1 MSIDDFLG
9 RLEGV
14 ESTGEGKWVARCPAH
29 DDHNPSLGV
38 AVGSDGRILVKC
50 YAGCTTEAVVA
61 AMGLKMCDL
70 MPEGKRPKG
79 RRSEKGDGG
88 KAERKALGVRKG
100 AAKGKA
106 KAPPAVSVDDI
117 VKPIADNSKLPI
129 KPTPAKRDYGRLV
142 ASYDY
147 QDESGAVVFRVERRV
162 KADGKKTFIQ
172 LHPDPSSKY
181 GWSWGLR
188 KAGVKRVPFRLPKV
202 IAAAKAGKSVVIVE
216 GEKDVLSVER
226 ALGCVATCNPG
237 GAGKWEEGW
246 GRYFKGCRA
255 VAIIADKDPLT
266 KKNRKTGADEPFAVG
281 QRHACKVEA
290 LLRADGYDGAIRKF
304 FMPDVAGEHVKDFTD
319 WVEAVERHGGKAD
332 KSAFQKVINEFPG
345 WPEEW
350 EFDGADL
357 VGFELASK
365 NASSSASDSAA
376 GAADKEEAGRFGA
389 PAPRAPGESRNG
401 WTVDFDIGGGRYVT
415 LDIKGEWE
423 IGEIFGYAYYAISKK
438 CPKNEVPRDVP
449 PRLKSWSAA
458 VWLLMRG
465 SFFWDESYGRDF
477 EKALYLDRDPKECRL
492 MRVMSN
498 EFFAFVGA
506 AARLEDIDPKRG
518 DMAKILGIVKQI
530 SVDPKYSRGVVPGNA
545 WQRVGDVIYISS
557 GDTQMVRIDAQGV
570 QMVQNG
576 TDGVV
581 FLRGNTMAPWK
592 ICDGD
597 GLNPFELS
605 PIFRDASWV
614 EASGC
619 TNVMIWTLNLFAC
632 HKTKP
637 ILLVTGKAQSGKT
650 RLARAIKEILGIRKN
665 GADDLL
671 PLAVEDGDKGREAF
685 WVAVHGGKV
694 EIFDNLDTRIKWV
707 GDAFQA
713 AATGGG
719 LKRRALYKDETEII
733 MRANSAIIVTSN
745 NPIFTTDG
753 DGGMADRMITANLKP
768 RTFTDERGVETD
780 IADHRDEYLTWMAR
794 TLSKALADSSPV
806 DKSINKRHPDFGVFS
821 VKCGRALGCE
831 DEVIKAMGAAEV
843 EKALLPLRNDS
854 VTSWILRVLEAQ
866 DPPWSMRFTSG
877 EMSEAIIAM
886 QGDDADDRTRQMFSS
901 RRVGKAISRFARQ
914 MNEVFQM
921 QPVRLI
927 EGRTRYE
934 IDGLTVGG
942 RMALE
947 TQKDGDSVGLVGLDT
962 HFQEKPI
969 HESGRGGLGD
979 IPPLNPPNPPY
990 AHARVNDSSREGEEE
1005 ISSGEGGLLAD
1016 VEDLEGFAL

>member
-1 MSIDDFLG
+1 MTLEDFLG

-14 ESTGEGKWVARCPAH
+14 ESTADGKWVARCPAH

-38 AVGSDGRILVKC
+38 ALGKDGRILVKC
-50 YAGCTTEAVVA
+50 YAGCSAESIVS
-61 AMGLKMCDL
+61 AMGLKMSDL
-70 MPEGKRPKG
+70 MPPGEKPERS
-79 RRSEKGDGG
+79 RRRAS
-88 KAERKALGVRKG
+88 
-100 AAKGKA
+100 
-106 KAPPAVSVDDI
+106 KAPPVVSVEDL
-117 VKPIADNSKLPI
+117 VKPKTGAPKAVKSK
-129 KPTPAKRDYGRLV
+129 DYGKLV
-142 ASYDY
+142 EAYDY
-147 QDESGAVVFRVERRV
+147 QDESGAAVFRVERRV
-162 KADGKKTFIQ
+162 KGDGKKTFVQ
-172 LHPDPSSKY
+172 LHPDPESRY
-181 GWSWGLR
+181 GWSWGLS
-188 KAGVKRVPFRLPKV
+188 KAGVKRVPFRLPRV
-202 IAAAKAGKSVVIVE
+202 IAAAKAGKSVIVVE
-216 GEKDVLSVER
+216 GEKDVLAVEK
-226 ALGCVATCNPG
+226 ALGVAATCNPG
-237 GAGKWEEGW
+237 GAGKWEPGW
-246 GRYFKGCRA
+246 GKYFEGACA
-255 VAIIADKDPLT
+255 VCIIADKDPL
-266 KKNRKTGADEPFAVG
+266 KRKNAKTGAMETFAPG
-281 QRHACKVEA
+281 QKHACKVEQ
-290 LLRADGYDGAIRKF
+290 LLRADGYKGMIRKLY
-304 FMPDVAGEHVKDFTD
+304 MPDVGGVKVKDFSD
-319 WVEAVERHGGKAD
+319 WVAAVEAAGGNAD
-332 KSAFQKVINEFPG
+332 KSAFQKVINEFQG

-350 EFDGADL
+350 EFSGADL
-357 VGFELASK
+357 VGVELAAK
-365 NASSSASDSAA
+365 TASSSASDSVQGE
-376 GAADKEEAGRFGA
+376 GASGKEEAGRFGA

-415 LDIKGEWE
+415 LEIKGEWE
-423 IGEIFGYAYYAISKK
+423 IGEIFGHGYYAISKK
-438 CPKNEVPRDVP
+438 CPKNEVPKDVP

-506 AARLEDIDPKRG
+506 AARLEDIEPKRG

-614 EASGC
+614 EASGR
-619 TNVMIWTLNLFAC
+619 TNVMIWMLNLFAC

-745 NPIFTTDG
+745 NPLFATDG

-806 DKSINKRHPDFGVFS
+806 GKSINKRHPDFGVFA

-831 DEVIKAMGAAEV
+831 DEVIKAIGAAEV

-854 VTSWILRVLEAQ
+854 VTSWMLKVLEAQ

-886 QGDDADDRTRQMFSS
+886 QGDEADDRTRQMFSS
-901 RRVGKAISRFARQ
+901 RRVGKAMSRFARQ

-962 HFQEKPI
+962 HFPEKSI
-969 HESGRGGLGD
+969 HGNGRGGLGD

-990 AHARVNDSSREGEEE
+990 AHARVDDSSREGEEE
-1005 ISSGEGGLLAD
+1005 RSSGEGGLLDD